1 MLFSIITVVKN
12 RVDKIESTI
21 RSVKEQRF
29 KDYEHIIVDG
39 NSTDGTYK
47 KIIKNKNNK
56 ISVYK
61 RADKNLYDA
70 LNFAISKAKGE
81 YIVLLHCGDL
91 FFDNKV
97 LFNYSKFAEKNFKLF
112 FGGVLYVNKKNLFI
126 RSWLPIEHKIILKYS
141 YKIPHISLVVKT
153 KLLLKNKYNIKY
165 NISSDTDL
173 ILKLL
178 SKTQA
183 VNTFF
188 ISHIMESGGI
198 SSQYVNLY
206 KKISQDLLIYLKNY
220 KFYFLIKYLAK
231 IIYKFYQII
240 DTNNLY
246 FNKLMVESFKLN
258 KTKIFNNNFN
268 IKTKEQLKIVN
279 VNYFLKKR
287 IDRIIYISINLSF
300 LYFNNLFS
308 KFTNTDYFKY
318 WIDGHA
324 YRLLTSNKKF
334 HKTPGRDILKDLLKK
349 ITNYNFD
356 KINFI
361 GDVKFDEKKYFVKF
375 FSNKK
380 NNTKLSFYNPG
391 YGKIFEVAERM
402 KPSKPNELTIICL
415 PTPMQE
421 LCAMYIAS
429 KSKKF
434 KIICVGG
441 ALHMVTGNERPISNK
456 YDFPLLETLY
466 RLRNDTR
473 RRIIRLFRAF
483 FYLIMNINDIQKKY
497 QLK

>member
-12 RVDKIESTI
+12 RVDKIASTI

-39 NSTDGTYK
+39 NSTDGTHK
-47 KIIKNKNNK
+47 RIIQNKNNK

-81 YIVLLHCGDL
+81 YVILLHCGDL
-91 FFDNKV
+91 FFNNKV

-112 FGGVLYVNKKNLFI
+112 FGGVLYVNKKNFFI
-126 RSWLPIEHKIILKYS
+126 RSWLPIEDKISLKYS

-153 KLLLKNKYNIKY
+153 KLLLKNKYNINY

-178 SKTQA
+178 NKTRA
-183 VNTFF
+183 INTFF
-188 ISHIMESGGI
+188 ITHIMESGGI
-198 SSQYVNLY
+198 SSQYINLH
-206 KKISQDLLIYLKNY
+206 KKICQDLLIYLKNY

-231 IIYKFYQII
+231 IFYKFNQII
-240 DTNNLY
+240 DLKNLY
-246 FNKLMVESFKLN
+246 FNKLIFESFKYFKN
-258 KTKIFNNNFN
+258 NIFENNFN
-268 IKTKEQLKIVN
+268 IKTKEQLKIVD

-287 IDRIIYISINLSF
+287 IDRIIYVSINLSF
-300 LYFNNLFS
+300 LYYNNFFS
-308 KFTNTDYFKY
+308 KFTNVNYFKY
-318 WIDGHA
+318 WIDGYA
-324 YRLLTSNKKF
+324 YKILTAKKKF
-334 HKTPGRDILKDLLKK
+334 YKTPGRHILKDLLKK
-349 ITNYNFD
+349 VDNYKFN

-361 GDVKFDEKKYFVKF
+361 GDIKLNEKNYFLKF

-380 NNTKLSFYNPG
+380 NNTKLSFFNPG
-391 YGKIFEVAERM
+391 YGKIFEVAGRM
-402 KPSKPNELTIICL
+402 KASKGNEITIICL

-421 LCAMYIAS
+421 LCAMFIAS

-441 ALHMVTGNERPISNK
+441 ALHMVTGNEKPISDK

-473 RRIIRLFRAF
+473 RRIMRFLEAF
-483 FYLIMNINDIQKKY
+483 FYVIVNINYIKKKY

>member
-12 RVDKIESTI
+12 RIEKIESTI
-21 RSVKEQRF
+21 RSVKEQTY

-39 NSTDGTYK
+39 NSIDGTYK

-56 ISVYK
+56 ISIYK

-81 YIVLLHCGDL
+81 YVILLHCGDL
-91 FFDNKV
+91 FFNNEV

-112 FGGVLYVNKKNLFI
+112 FGGVLYINKKNSLI
-126 RSWLPIEHKIILKYS
+126 RSWLPTEDKIILKNS

-165 NISSDTDL
+165 DISSDTDL

-178 SKTQA
+178 YKTQA

-188 ISHIMESGGI
+188 ITHMMESGGI
-198 SSQYVNLY
+198 SSQYINLY
-206 KKISQDLLIYLKNY
+206 KKIYQDLSIYLKNY
-220 KFYFLIKYLAK
+220 KFLFLTKYLSK
-231 IIYKFYQII
+231 ILYKIYQII
-240 DTNNLY
+240 DTKNLY
-246 FNKLMVESFKLN
+246 FNKLIVESFKYS
-258 KTKIFNNNFN
+258 KIKIFNNNFN
-268 IKTKEQLKIVN
+268 TKTKEQLKIVD
-279 VNYFLKKR
+279 VNYFLKKKM
-287 IDRIIYISINLSF
+287 DRIIYVSINLTF

-308 KFTNTDYFKY
+308 KFVNINYFKY

-324 YRLLTSNKKF
+324 YRVLASKKKF
-334 HKTPGRDILKDLLKK
+334 HKIPGRHILKDLLNKVD
-349 ITNYNFD
+349 NYKFD
-356 KINFI
+356 KINFV
-361 GDVKFDEKKYFVKF
+361 GDIKLNEKKYFVKF

-380 NNTKLSFYNPG
+380 NNTKLSFFNPR

-402 KPSKPNELTIICL
+402 KPSKGNEVTIICL

-421 LCAMYIAS
+421 LCAMFIAS

-441 ALHMVTGNERPISNK
+441 ALHMLTGHERPISDK
-456 YDFPLLETLY
+456 FDYPFLETLY

-473 RRIIRLFRAF
+473 RRIMRLLRAF
-483 FYLIMNINDIQKKY
+483 FFLIININDIQKKY

>member
-21 RSVKEQRF
+21 RSVKEQSF

-39 NSTDGTYK
+39 NSTDGTHK

-56 ISVYK
+56 ISVYTK
-61 RADKNLYDA
+61 ADKNLYDA

-91 FFDNKV
+91 FFNDEV

-112 FGGVLYVNKKNLFI
+112 FGGVLYVNKKNFFI
-126 RSWLPIEHKIILKYS
+126 RSWLPTEDKITLKYS

-178 SKTQA
+178 YKSQA

-188 ISHIMESGGI
+188 ITHIMESGGT
-198 SSQYVNLY
+198 SAQYTNLY

-220 KFYFLIKYLAK
+220 KFSFLTKYLAK
-231 IIYKFYQII
+231 IFYKFYQII
-240 DTNNLY
+240 DIKNLY
-246 FNKLMVESFKLN
+246 FNKLIVESFKYS
-258 KTKIFNNNFN
+258 KIKIFNNNFN
-268 IKTKEQLKIVN
+268 SKTKEQLKIVD

-287 IDRIIYISINLSF
+287 IDRIIYISINLTF

-308 KFTNTDYFKY
+308 KFTNINYLKY

-324 YRLLTSNKKF
+324 YRVLKSKKKF
-334 HKTPGRDILKDLLKK
+334 HKTPGRHILKDLLNKAC
-349 ITNYNFD
+349 NYNFD

-361 GDVKFDEKKYFVKF
+361 GDIKLNEKNYFVKF

-380 NNTKLSFYNPG
+380 NNTQLSFFNPG
-391 YGKIFEVAERM
+391 YGNIFEVAERM
-402 KPSKPNELTIICL
+402 KPSKRNELTIICL

-421 LCAMYIAS
+421 LCAMFIAS

-441 ALHMVTGNERPISNK
+441 ALHMLTGNERPISDK
-456 YDFPLLETLY
+456 YDFPFFETLY

-473 RRIIRLFRAF
+473 RRIMRLLRAF
-483 FYLIMNINDIQKKY
+483 FYLIMNIDDIQKKY